1 MLRGCIQSLYREWKG
16 KALCVSLR
24 RNELKRCAPSGA
36 DEEGAR
42 LERNMWMSDRQQ
54 KHRGTFVRTCA

>member
-1 MLRGCIQSLYREWKG
+1 M
-16 KALCVSLR
+16 SLR

-54 KHRGTFVRTCA
+54 KHCSSFVHTCA